1 MTTSATGDS
10 TAAAPASGVRLLGR
24 LVADGSDVPDGVVV
38 LREGRIAYAGSS
50 DALPADLRAVPV
62 PDGWRPD
69 LVLMPGLVDIHCHG
83 AAGGEF
89 GGGLEEGR
97 RAARHHLAHGTTT
110 LVGSIASRLPDDLVR
125 AVGEVAALTAEGFL
139 AGAHLEG
146 PFLSDARRGAQNP
159 AALSDVDPELLHRAV
174 TATREAGGSIL
185 HLTYAPERDPAGEFP
200 TLLAGHGIVAD
211 IGHTDAD
218 AHAVAAALADVRRVA
233 PRGGR
238 PLMTHLFN
246 GMPPLHHRAPGP
258 VAAALAAAGRGDA
271 VVELIGDGVHL
282 APETV
287 RMVFDTVGPSSI
299 ALVTDAMAACG
310 MPDGRYRLSRLDVTV
325 NDGVARLTEGGSI
338 AGGTAT
344 LLDVVRWT
352 VTTAGVAL
360 ADAVTAATS
369 TPADALALGAGRLR
383 PGDPGDLVVTSSDL
397 ELVLVLR
404 GGRVVTQAPGDGH
417 AET

>member
-1 MTTSATGDS
+1 
-10 TAAAPASGVRLLGR
+10 VRLVGR
-24 LVADGSDVPDGVVV
+24 LVADGVDIADGVVV
-38 LREGRIAYAGSS
+38 LQDGRVAYAGAAAS
-50 DALPADLRAVPV
+50 LPAELTGVPT
-62 PDGWRPD
+62 PDGWRRD
-69 LVLMPGLVDIHCHG
+69 LVLLPGLVDIHCHG

-89 GGGLEEGR
+89 GAGLDEGR

-110 LVGSIASRLPDDLVR
+110 LVGSIASRVPDDLVR
-125 AVGEVAALTAEGFL
+125 AVTEVAALAAEGVL

-159 AALSDVDPELLHRAV
+159 AALSDVDATLVQRAV
-174 TATREAGGSIL
+174 AAAVAAGGPIL
-185 HLTYAPERDPAGEFP
+185 HMTYAPERDPSAGFP
-200 TLLAGHGIVAD
+200 SLLADHGVVAD
-211 IGHTDAD
+211 IGHTDAE
-218 AHAVAAALADVRRVA
+218 AGQVAAALADVRRVA

-238 PLMTHLFN
+238 PLVTHLFN
-246 GMPPLHHRAPGP
+246 GMPPLHHRRPGP

-287 RMVFDTVGPSSI
+287 RMVFETVGPSSI

-325 NDGVARLTEGGSI
+325 SDGTARLTEGGSI

-352 VTTAGVAL
+352 ATTAGVAL
-360 ADAVTAATS
+360 ADAVLAATA
-369 TPADALALGAGRLR
+369 TPADALALPAGRLR
-383 PGDPGDLVVTSSDL
+383 PGDPADLVVTSSDL

-404 GGRVVTQAPGDGH
+404 DGRVVTRDPGAGD
-417 AET
+417 AAS